1 MPAAAAA
8 VLTKGKQ
15 WGLHIARTLYSNK
28 LAMLIA
34 RFRPLHHKPL
44 NNGFSCAVPAVLRL
58 LLARAAAHG
67 CMSKMQT
74 AQSEAAS
81 CDQQVITQ
89 LLRDPHQIL
98 ACPSLPAEELP
109 AQQSLLERL
118 AGDIQ
123 TCVDCD
129 CVYSPRCNALRKQK
143 GGAMVLDLYLPANIL
158 QASYGLLLL
167 ASWPGQAIPSPA
179 QQCLAGVCTAV
190 S

>member
-1 MPAAAAA
+1 
-8 VLTKGKQ
+8 
-15 WGLHIARTLYSNK
+15 
-28 LAMLIA
+28 
-34 RFRPLHHKPL
+34 
-44 NNGFSCAVPAVLRL
+44 
-58 LLARAAAHG
+58 
-67 CMSKMQT
+67 MSKMHT

-81 CDQQVITQ
+81 RDQQVITQ

-143 GGAMVLDLYLPANIL
+143 GGAMVLD
-158 QASYGLLLL
+158 
-167 ASWPGQAIPSPA
+167 
-179 QQCLAGVCTAV
+179 
-190 S
+190 

>member
-74 AQSEAAS
+74 AQSAR
-81 CDQQVITQ
+81 DQQVITQ
-89 LLRDPHQIL
+89 LLKDPHQIL
-98 ACPSLPAEELP
+98 PAPASLQRSSLPN
-109 AQQSLLERL
+109 S
-118 AGDIQ
+118 
-123 TCVDCD
+123 
-129 CVYSPRCNALRKQK
+129 
-143 GGAMVLDLYLPANIL
+143 
-158 QASYGLLLL
+158 
-167 ASWPGQAIPSPA
+167 SWSA
-179 QQCLAGVCTAV
+179 
-190 S
+190 